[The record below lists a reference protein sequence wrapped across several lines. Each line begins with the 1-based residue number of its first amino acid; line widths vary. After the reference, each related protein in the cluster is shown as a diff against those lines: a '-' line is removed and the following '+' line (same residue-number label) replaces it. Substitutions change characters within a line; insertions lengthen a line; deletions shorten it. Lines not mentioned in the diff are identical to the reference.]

1 MMRNR
6 EGTSDFPN
14 PNRRGM
20 TMFSK
25 LNFKVLGFVVGIP
38 LLASLVIF
46 ANFDAI
52 LNQVLKGEIKKAFV
66 TQPVNDDLLEVMFC
80 GTGTPRF
87 NKDRAQ
93 PCLMISAGNQN
104 ILFDAGQGALW
115 SMEKMKAPW
124 QKLNAVFIT
133 HLHSD
138 HVSGLGEVIQNG
150 WVAGRSNAV
159 DVFGPVG
166 IKNVIDGFKQVNK
179 EDIHERL
186 MTFDNNVKKNINHI
200 WGKIEEIA
208 VDDALAHV
216 VYDKKGLV
224 VKAFR
229 VDHPNWG
236 YAYGY
241 KIEYR
246 GKSIVF
252 SGDTRAT
259 DAIAIHSQ
267 GADLLIHEAYNKN
280 LMDKVATLVDELN
293 LTYDSKTVNNIAA
306 VHTETI
312 ALSKLAQQAQVKSL
326 VLTHMIPPIPA
337 IGVAESYFMRGMS
350 DVYRGNLSMARDG
363 TRIKL
368 DIKE

>member
-1 MMRNR
+1 
-6 EGTSDFPN
+6 
-14 PNRRGM
+14 
-20 TMFSK
+20 MFSK
-25 LNFKVLGFVVGIP
+25 RNFKILGFAIAIP
-38 LLASLVIF
+38 LLASLLIF
-46 ANFDAI
+46 ANLDALI
-52 LNQVLKGEIKKAFV
+52 SYALKGEIKKAFV
-66 TQPVNDDLLEVMFC
+66 SQEVNDDLFEVMFC

-124 QKLNAVFIT
+124 QRLNAVFIT

-166 IKNVIDGFKQVNK
+166 IKNVVDGFKQVYK

-186 MTFDNNVKKNINHI
+186 VTFDNNVKKNIDHI
-200 WGKIEEIA
+200 WGEIKEVA
-208 VDDALAHV
+208 VDDKLAHV
-216 VYDKKGLV
+216 VYDHKGLI

-241 KIEYR
+241 RIEYR
-246 GKSIVF
+246 GKSVVF
-252 SGDTRAT
+252 SGDTRET

-267 GADLLIHEAYNKN
+267 GVDLLIHEAYNKK

-293 LTYDSKTVNNIAA
+293 LNLDSKTVNNIAA

-337 IGVAESYFMRGMS
+337 NGLAESYFMQGMS
-350 DVYRGNLSMARDG
+350 NFYKGNLSMARDG

-368 DIKE
+368 DVKE

>member
-1 MMRNR
+1 
-6 EGTSDFPN
+6 
-14 PNRRGM
+14 
-20 TMFSK
+20 MFSK
-25 LNFKVLGFVVGIP
+25 RTVKILGFAAGFS
-38 LLASLVIF
+38 LLASLVLVT
-46 ANFDAI
+46 NFDALI
-52 LNQVLKGEIKKAFV
+52 NLALKSEIKKAFV
-66 TQPVNDDLLEVMFC
+66 AQEVNDDHFEVMFC

-93 PCLMISAGNQN
+93 PCLMISAGKQN

-124 QKLNAVFIT
+124 QKLNAVFIS

-138 HVSGLGEVIQNG
+138 HMSGLGEVIQNG
-150 WVAGRSNAV
+150 WVAGRDNAV
-159 DVFGPVG
+159 DVIGPMG
-166 IKNVIDGFKQVNK
+166 IKNVIDGFMQVYK
-179 EDIHERL
+179 EDIDERL
-186 MTFDNNVKKNINHI
+186 VTFDNNVKKNKENI
-200 WGKIEEIA
+200 WGKIKEVA
-208 VDDALAHV
+208 VDDEFAHV
-216 VYDKKGLV
+216 VYAKSGLI

-241 KIEYR
+241 RIEYR
-246 GKSIVF
+246 GKTVVF

-259 DAIAIHSQ
+259 NAIVSHSQ
-267 GADLLIHEAYNKN
+267 GVDLLIHEAYNKS
-280 LMDKVATLVDELN
+280 LMDKVAILVDELN
-293 LTYDSKTVNNIAA
+293 LSIDSKTVNNIAA

-337 IGVAESYFMRGMS
+337 IGLAESYFMKGMA
-350 DVYRGNLSMARDG
+350 DFYKGKLSMARDG

-368 DIKE
+368 NIQE

>member
-1 MMRNR
+1 ML
-6 EGTSDFPN
+6 
-14 PNRRGM
+14 
-20 TMFSK
+20 SK
-25 LNFKVLGFVVGIP
+25 RKLKFFGFAVGIP
-38 LLASLVIF
+38 LLASLVIL
-46 ANFDAI
+46 ANFDALI
-52 LNQVLKGEIKKAFV
+52 NLALKSEIKKAFV
-66 TQPVNDDLLEVMFC
+66 AQDVNDNHFEVLFC

-87 NKDRAQ
+87 NQDRAQ
-93 PCLMISAGNQN
+93 PCLMISAGKQN

-150 WVAGRSNAV
+150 WVAGRDNAV
-159 DVFGPVG
+159 DVYGPIG
-166 IKNVIDGFKQVNK
+166 IKKVIDGFKKVYK
-179 EDIHERL
+179 EDIDERL
-186 MTFDNNVKKNINHI
+186 VTFDNHVKKNKENI

-208 VDDALAHV
+208 VDDDLAHV

-241 KIEYR
+241 KVEYR
-246 GKSIVF
+246 GKRVVF

-259 DAIAIHSQ
+259 NAIVTHSL
-267 GADLLIHEAYNKN
+267 GVDLLIHEAYNKS
-280 LMDKVATLVDELN
+280 LMDKVATLIDELD
-293 LTYDSKTVNNIAA
+293 LTIDAKTVHNIAA
-306 VHTETI
+306 VHTETL
-312 ALSKLAQQAQVKSL
+312 ALAQLAQQANVKSL

-337 IGVAESYFMRGMS
+337 IGVAESYFMQGMTGIY
-350 DVYRGNLSMARDG
+350 DGDLSMARDG
-363 TRIKL
+363 TRIRL
-368 DIKE
+368 DVKE

>member
-1 MMRNR
+1 ML
-6 EGTSDFPN
+6 PN
-14 PNRRGM
+14 PNKRGF
-20 TMFSK
+20 TMLSK
-25 LNFKVLGFVVGIP
+25 RNTKILGFVVITP
-38 LLASLVIF
+38 FLASLLIAV
-46 ANFDAI
+46 NFDAI
-52 LNQVLKGEIKKAFV
+52 LNHVLKGEIKKAFV
-66 TQPVNDDLLEVMFC
+66 SQEVKDDLFEVMFC

-138 HVSGLGEVIQNG
+138 HMSGLGEVVQNG

-166 IKNVIDGFKQVNK
+166 IENVVDGFRQVYQ

-186 MTFDNNVKKNINHI
+186 KTFDNNVKKNIDHI
-200 WGKIEEIA
+200 WGEIKEIT
-208 VDDALAHV
+208 VNDELAHV
-216 VYDKKGLV
+216 VYDKDGLI

-241 KIEYR
+241 RIEYR
-246 GKSIVF
+246 GKTVVF
-252 SGDTRAT
+252 SGDTRET
-259 DAIAIHSQ
+259 NAIVTHSQ

-280 LMDKVATLVDELN
+280 LMDRVATLVDELN

-337 IGVAESYFMRGMS
+337 IGVAESYFMKGMS
-350 DVYRGNLSMARDG
+350 DFYRGNLSMARDG